1 MMPVQVTVFCPGHIS
16 GYFRP
21 VVTSNPIHSGSIGA
35 GIVIDSG
42 VTVTVRPARETSVTV
57 FQSDR
62 SGSLLTV
69 ATDSPVI
76 RLFLDNLQIQ
86 VAVETSCT
94 LPLSSGYGLSAAAL
108 LGTVHAVNQLFA
120 MGLSQAE
127 CAAHA
132 HRIEVLC
139 RTGLGDVSACQG
151 GGWVIRRGPGTSAD
165 IIRSTDDQPVFAVT
179 LGPLKTASVLSS
191 PPIMEKIETAFP
203 SGEPHDLYEFMTYSR
218 DFAEDS
224 GLISPDIRKVL
235 TACDANHI
243 PASMTMLGNGVF
255 ALGDNAKDLL
265 INFGEVYSLHI
276 AKAGPRILE
285 TLP

>member
-1 MMPVQVTVFCPGHIS
+1 MMPAQVTVFCPGHIS

-21 VVTSNPIHSGSIGA
+21 LVISNPIHSGSVGA

-42 VTVTVRPARETSVTV
+42 VMVTVRPAQETSITV

-62 SGSLLTV
+62 SGTLIPV
-69 ATDSPVI
+69 ATDSSVI
-76 RLFLDNLQIQ
+76 RLLLENFQIQ
-86 VAVETSCT
+86 VAVETTCN

-108 LGTVHAVNQLFA
+108 LGTMHAVNQFFEL
-120 MGLSQAE
+120 GLSHAE

-132 HRIEVLC
+132 HQVEVLC
-139 RTGLGDVSACQG
+139 RTGLGDVAACQG
-151 GGWVIRRGPGTSAD
+151 GGWVIRRGPGTRAE
-165 IIRSTDDQPVFAVT
+165 IIRSTDDQPIFAMT

-191 PPIMEKIETAFP
+191 PSIMDRVETAFP
-203 SGEPHDLYEFMTYSR
+203 SGEPHDLHEFMTYSR
-218 DFAEDS
+218 GFAEES
-224 GLISPDIRKVL
+224 GLISPEIRKVL

-255 ALGDNAKDLL
+255 ALGANAKDLL